1 MMPERVPG
9 NAGVP
14 PALTSCGPSVRCGP
28 DARVPGRPVLP
39 GRARL
44 AALFGA
50 ALVMAVGPGGP
61 RAQVE
66 APGRFASS
74 PLELIAPGR
83 TLTVIV
89 PDREAESRHEGGD
102 AAAADRFRRALV
114 RRFAERHYLDVDWV
128 EIGDWDA
135 LVPSLASGAGDL
147 LAADVTITEPRRE
160 KIAFT
165 LPARRTREHL
175 VVRRGDHDRIESVAD
190 LAGRE
195 IAIRERSSFWQVM
208 QRARRDHPDIEIRL
222 VPENTAPRTLL
233 EGVAEGR
240 LDVAA
245 VDVGD
250 AGRVEGEWPALR
262 AVPRPFGSDAVAWAV
277 RPQAPNL
284 LEALDRFLSVEQLAR
299 LARVERRGDLPE
311 IRRRGMLRVITRNN
325 AATFFLWRGEQA
337 GFEYEL
343 LREFAKQL
351 GLHVEMV
358 VAPDHETLFEMLA
371 RGAGDVAA
379 ASLPVDSTRH
389 ASDVVMTRPFSYVHD
404 HLVARYDD
412 DGLLGMEDLTGRTVT
427 VRRSST
433 HWRTLERFRDAGL
446 KLDLDAA
453 PEDAESE
460 MLIAAVGEGRID
472 LTVAASHVL
481 DLELSYRTDVRKAF
495 TLRGPVPLGWAVRRE
510 DTELLA
516 ALDEFLDREY
526 RGLFFNVV
534 YQKYFESPARI
545 RRHREQRVDHA
556 SAGGL
561 SPYDAIVRREA
572 QAHGFDW
579 PLVVSQMYQE
589 SRFNPQ
595 ARSPAG
601 AVGLMQ
607 LLPRT
612 ATAFGAS
619 DPYDPEQAIRAAT
632 AYLAWLHSR
641 LESDLTV
648 KDRMWFA
655 LAAYNAGLGRLR
667 DARRLARELDLD
679 PDRWF
684 GNVEKAIG
692 LPSRWAYY
700 RRAAHGYV
708 RGTETVRYVREI
720 RERYRTYLQTAGTRA
735 GTRPEPEEGR

>member
-1 MMPERVPG
+1 MFPG
-9 NAGVP
+9 G
-14 PALTSCGPSVRCGP
+14 
-28 DARVPGRPVLP
+28 
-39 GRARL
+39 ARL

-50 ALVMAVGPGGP
+50 AFIGAVGPAGP

-66 APGRFASS
+66 APGRFAGS
-74 PLELIAPGR
+74 PLELVAPGR

-89 PDREAESRHEGGD
+89 PGRDAENRHGDED

-114 RRFAERHYLDVDWV
+114 YRFAEQYYLDVDWV

-135 LVPSLASGAGDL
+135 LVPSLVSGAGDL
-147 LAADVTITEPRRE
+147 LAADITITEPRRE
-160 KIAFT
+160 KLAFT
-165 LPARRTREHL
+165 LPAHRTREHL
-175 VVRRGDHDRIESVAD
+175 VVRRGDHDRLESVAD
-190 LAGRE
+190 LTGRE
-195 IAIRERSSFWQVM
+195 IAVRARSSFWHVV

-222 VPENTAPRTLL
+222 VPENTPPRTLL

-240 LDVAA
+240 FDVAA
-245 VDVGD
+245 VDVDD
-250 AGRVEGEWPALR
+250 AGRVEEEWPALR
-262 AVPRPFGSDAVAWAV
+262 VVPRPFEGDAVAWAV
-277 RPQAPNL
+277 RPEAPNL
-284 LEALDRFLSVEQLAR
+284 LEALNRFLSVEQLAR
-299 LARVERRGDLPE
+299 LARIERRGDLPE
-311 IRRRGMLRVITRNN
+311 IRRRGVLRIITRNN
-325 AATFFLWRGEQA
+325 AATFFLLRGEQV

-343 LREFAKQL
+343 LREFARRQL
-351 GLHVEMV
+351 DLHVEV
-358 VAPDHETLFEMLA
+358 VIAPDHEALFEMLA
-371 RGAGDVAA
+371 RGAGDVVA
-379 ASLPVDSTRH
+379 ASLPIDSIRY
-389 ASDVVMTRPFSYVHD
+389 APDVAMTRPFNYVYD
-404 HLVARYDD
+404 YLVARYDD
-412 DGLLGMEDLTGRTVT
+412 DSLLGMKDLTGRTVT

-433 HWRTLERFRDAGL
+433 HWRTLERLRDAGL

-453 PEDAESE
+453 PEDAETE
-460 MLIAAVGEGRID
+460 MLIAAVGEGRIG

-481 DLELSYRTDVRKAF
+481 DLELSHRTDVRKAF
-495 TLRGPVPLGWAVRRE
+495 TLRGPVALGWAVRRE

-516 ALDEFLDREY
+516 ALDGFLDREY

-545 RRHREQRVDHA
+545 RRHREQRVDHE

-561 SPYDAIVRREA
+561 SPYDAIIRREA
-572 QAHGFDW
+572 EAYGFDW
-579 PLVVSQMYQE
+579 PLIVSQMYQE
-589 SRFNPQ
+589 SRFDPR

-619 DPYDPEQAIRAAT
+619 DPYDPEQAVRAAT
-632 AYLAWLHSR
+632 AYLDWLHSR

-655 LAAYNAGLGRLR
+655 LAAYNAGFGRLR

-684 GNVEKAIG
+684 DNVEEAMG
-692 LPSRWAYY
+692 RLSRRAYY
-700 RRAAHGYV
+700 RKTARGYV

-720 RERYRTYLQTAGTRA
+720 RERYRAYLQTAGART
-735 GTRPEPEEGR
+735 GSEPGSEEYR